1 MNTLYNLTAEYM
13 ELLAM
18 AEDQELDPK
27 TLQDTFEGLQG
38 EFEQKADNYA
48 VVIKTLKGQEDMLDA
63 EIKRLQERKQIL
75 GNNQKRLKES
85 LENAMNLTGNRKFKT
100 LLHSFNIQKNPPSLY
115 IDDPESVPEDFYTLK
130 KVFDNVAIKNYLKE
144 NGQADFAH
152 LVQGESLRIR

>member
-18 AEDQELDPK
+18 AEEEDLDPQV
-27 TLQDTFEGLQG
+27 LADTFEGLQG
-38 EFEQKADNYA
+38 EFEDKADNYA
-48 VVIKTLKGQEDMLDA
+48 IVIKTLKGQENMLDA

-75 GNNQKRLKES
+75 SNNQKRMKES

-100 LLHSFNIQKNPPSLY
+100 LLHSFNIQKNPPSLVW
-115 IDDPESVPEDFYTLK
+115 DNKDAVPKEFYTLE
-130 KVFDNVAIKNYLKE
+130 KVFDNAAIKKYLKE